1 MYKYNTIDQAIVD
14 ARVSQ
19 FSEQMTRYL
28 AGTLPE
34 EQFMPLRL
42 QNGLYIQRH
51 APMLRV
57 AIPYGTLAG
66 YQLRHL
72 AQVARQY
79 DRGYGHFTTRQN
91 IQFNW
96 LALEQV
102 PEVLG
107 ELATVQMHAIQTS
120 GACVRNTTTDPL
132 AGTVP
137 DEAIDPR
144 VVCELIRQWSTFHPE
159 FAYLPRK
166 FKIAVVATEE
176 DRAAIEVHDVG
187 IRVKTHAIHGLA
199 FDLWVGGGLGRTPL
213 LGHRLLADLPLDELR
228 NWLTAVLRVY
238 NLAGRRD
245 NKYKARIK
253 ILVNAMG
260 VEAFREAVTHRYLTD
275 HDSDL
280 KISPETLQDLGDS
293 FACTLQPRPIE
304 EHRGSAEFQRWY
316 LQNTKPHRIMGYRS
330 VFISLKRPGTAPGDV
345 TAQQMDVIA
354 DLADQFSQSEIRTTH
369 DQNLILPHVAESDL
383 EALLEALSA
392 QDLAHPNLGLIS
404 DSIACPGLDF
414 CSLANAPSLSL
425 AEALHDTFIDLDEQ
439 VDIGPL
445 EVKISG
451 CMNACGHHHIAHI
464 GILGVEK
471 KGQPWYQITLGGRDQ
486 QGATL
491 GKRLGPAVPH
501 DDVLPL
507 IKRLIDTYL
516 LERQAGEYF
525 LGFVDRIGVDY
536 LKEISYATH

>member
-1 MYKYNTIDQAIVD
+1 MYKYNPIDQAIVD

-28 AGTLPE
+28 AGELPE

-42 QNGLYIQRH
+42 QNGLYIQKH

-72 AQVARQY
+72 AQIARQY

-260 VEAFREAVTHRYLTD
+260 VDSFREAVTHRYLND
-275 HDSDL
+275 HDNEL
-280 KISPETLQDLGDS
+280 KISPEALKDLSDS
-293 FACTLQPRPIE
+293 FSCDLKPHPIDG
-304 EHRGSAEFQRWY
+304 HQGSPEFQRWY
-316 LQNTKPHRIMGYRS
+316 VQNTKPHRIMGYRS

-354 DLADQFSQSEIRTTH
+354 DLADRFSHSEIRTTH

-383 EALLEALSA
+383 NELLQSLTAH
-392 QDLAHPNLGLIS
+392 DLAHPNLGLIS

-425 AEALHDTFIDLDEQ
+425 AEALHETFDDLDEQ

-486 QGATL
+486 QGASL

-507 IKRLIDTYL
+507 IKRLINTYL
-516 LERQAGEYF
+516 SERQQGEYF
-525 LGFVDRIGVDY
+525 VGFVDRIGVDY